1 MSAKEEAENIS
12 CDLGLPVES
21 WGCLNCPRC
30 PREHGKVAGKPIVG
44 GPGIFLTLW
53 GMVGMRCDAPLCFH
67 GQTLVVISFTVVPM
81 GGPTSL
87 L

>member
-1 MSAKEEAENIS
+1 MTAKEEAENTN
-12 CDLGLPVES
+12 CDLSHPVES

-30 PREHGKVAGKPIVG
+30 PGEYGDVARKPSVG

-53 GMVGMRCDAPLCFH
+53 GMVGMRCDAPVCFH
-67 GQTLVVISFTVVPM
+67 GQTLVVISFTAVPT
-81 GGPTSL
+81 GGPESL